1 MNELKNLALSLCLQ
15 NKNSY
20 KYIEGFAESMFE
32 STPAYDKLRKSLGK
46 ALKLANI
53 DVPSFEKDLQK
64 RNVKFTTIFDLN
76 YPPLLKQCEDAPLV
90 IFYVGNKELLLHT
103 GLVSVVGT
111 RTMTAQGRS
120 IIEELIPNLKT
131 SVVVS
136 GMAFGV
142 DAYSHSIAIDN
153 NINTIAVLPDS
164 CDKPTPFGNIN
175 LYRRILDSGNLIL
188 SDHPPGKK
196 SHPGLYPKRNRI
208 IAGLSRKTIVIEAGL
223 KSGALITADIA
234 FSYNREVFAFPGG
247 VGQYTFKGCNYLIKN
262 NIAQLIENSNDFLG
276 LLNSKV
282 IDQKLTEVER
292 TIYYAILR
300 EPKTLSELSELL
312 GLRINELGAICTKLQ
327 INGILNTDNQNKF
340 YVS

>member
-1 MNELKNLALSLCLQ
+1 MYELKNLALSLCLQ

-20 KYIEGFAESMFE
+20 KYVKGFVDFTSSFTAMPEKTYRSL
-32 STPAYDKLRKSLGK
+32 LRSSE
-46 ALKLANI
+46 LANI
-53 DVPSFEKDLQK
+53 DIISFEKDLQK
-64 RNVKFTTIFDLN
+64 RNVKFTTIFDSS
-76 YPPLLKQCEDAPLV
+76 YPPLLKECEDAPLV
-90 IFYVGNKELLLHT
+90 IFYVGNNELLLHT
-103 GLVSVVGT
+103 DLISIVGT
-111 RTMTAQGRS
+111 RTMTAQGKS
-120 IIEELIPNLKT
+120 IIEELVPNLKT

-142 DAYSHSIAIDN
+142 DAYSHNIAIEN

-164 CDKPTPFGNIN
+164 CDKPTPIGNIN
-175 LYRRILDSGNLIL
+175 IYRRILDSGNLVI

-208 IAGLSRKTIVIEAGL
+208 IAGLSMKTIVIEAGL

-247 VGQYTFKGCNYLIKN
+247 AGQYTFKGCNYLIKN
-262 NIAQLIENSNDFLG
+262 NIAQLIENSDDFLG
-276 LLNSKV
+276 ILSNGG
-282 IDQKLTEVER
+282 IDQKLTGVER
-292 TIYYAILR
+292 NIYYAILR

-312 GLRINELGAICTKLQ
+312 GLRISELGAICTKLQ